1 MSFEMPRYKAPD
13 FGLDIFRNAPDA
25 AMAPAER
32 DGIVPEGYH
41 STSMF
46 PEYFKI
52 NGRWLLA
59 GESRMDSCV
68 VYRPESNRL
77 DVVEARNIKKGDLV
91 LLGRTESGRDGIF
104 VHANGFAGGEDAL
117 EDAFVFRQGRSRE
130 TSYSKDYDQL
140 TELLK
145 YEKQYGKVV
154 WVMGPAFAF
163 DRDARRAMQA
173 IVENGYVHGLM
184 AGNALATH
192 DLEGAY
198 LHTALG
204 QDIYTPRNPCQ
215 TATTTIWTCLTWCAA
230 QAPYPHLW
238 RSISWITA

>member
-32 DGIVPEGYH
+32 DGIVPDDYH

-130 TSYSKDYDQL
+130 TSYSRDYDQL

-145 YEKQYGKVV
+145 YEKQHGKVV
-154 WVMGPAFAF
+154 GDGPRLRFRQGRPAGHAGHSGK
-163 DRDARRAMQA
+163 RLRSRPHGGQRP
-173 IVENGYVHGLM
+173 GY
-184 AGNALATH
+184 
-192 DLEGAY
+192 
-198 LHTALG
+198 
-204 QDIYTPRNPCQ
+204 PRP
-215 TATTTIWTCLTWCAA
+215 
-230 QAPYPHLW
+230 
-238 RSISWITA
+238 

>member
-77 DVVEARNIKKGDLV
+77 DVVEARNIK
-91 LLGRTESGRDGIF
+91 
-104 VHANGFAGGEDAL
+104 
-117 EDAFVFRQGRSRE
+117 
-130 TSYSKDYDQL
+130 
-140 TELLK
+140 
-145 YEKQYGKVV
+145 
-154 WVMGPAFAF
+154 
-163 DRDARRAMQA
+163 
-173 IVENGYVHGLM
+173 
-184 AGNALATH
+184 
-192 DLEGAY
+192 
-198 LHTALG
+198 
-204 QDIYTPRNPCQ
+204 
-215 TATTTIWTCLTWCAA
+215 
-230 QAPYPHLW
+230 
-238 RSISWITA
+238 

>member
-1 MSFEMPRYKAPD
+1 MAFEMPRYKAPD

-32 DGIVPEGYH
+32 DGIVPDDYH

-52 NGRWLLA
+52 KGRWLLA

-130 TSYSKDYDQL
+130 TSYSRDYDQL

-145 YEKQYGKVV
+145 NEKQHGKVV

-184 AGNALATH
+184 AGNALAT
-192 DLEGAY
+192 
-198 LHTALG
+198 
-204 QDIYTPRNPCQ
+204 PRP
-215 TATTTIWTCLTWCAA
+215 
-230 QAPYPHLW
+230 
-238 RSISWITA
+238 

>member
-59 GESRMDSCV
+59 EESRMDSCV

-77 DVVEARNIKKGDLV
+77 DVVEARNIKKGDLI
-91 LLGRTESGRDGIF
+91 LLGRTE
-104 VHANGFAGGEDAL
+104 HGE
-117 EDAFVFRQGRSRE
+117 
-130 TSYSKDYDQL
+130 
-140 TELLK
+140 
-145 YEKQYGKVV
+145 
-154 WVMGPAFAF
+154 
-163 DRDARRAMQA
+163 
-173 IVENGYVHGLM
+173 
-184 AGNALATH
+184 
-192 DLEGAY
+192 AY
-198 LHTALG
+198 T
-204 QDIYTPRNPCQ
+204 YTPRVLPVMATPLRTPLCSVRAAAAKPPTQ
-215 TATTTIWTCLTWCAA
+215 RITTSLPSCSGTKSSTA
-230 QAPYPHLW
+230 
-238 RSISWITA
+238 R

>member
-77 DVVEARNIKKGDLV
+77 DVVEARNIKRATSCCWAARK
-91 LLGRTESGRDGIF
+91 
-104 VHANGFAGGEDAL
+104 AAGTA
-117 EDAFVFRQGRSRE
+117 
-130 TSYSKDYDQL
+130 YS
-140 TELLK
+140 
-145 YEKQYGKVV
+145 
-154 WVMGPAFAF
+154 
-163 DRDARRAMQA
+163 
-173 IVENGYVHGLM
+173 
-184 AGNALATH
+184 
-192 DLEGAY
+192 
-198 LHTALG
+198 
-204 QDIYTPRNPCQ
+204 YTP
-215 TATTTIWTCLTWCAA
+215 TASRAVRTPWRTPLCSVRAAAAKPHIRGITTSS
-230 QAPYPHLW
+230 P
-238 RSISWITA
+238 SF